1 MAINFDKLSKQ
12 QLLAQIRLL
21 QTHNNPSYSD
31 PENKENILH
40 ELQVHQIELEMQ
52 NRELREAQQQLEE
65 TRDNYADLYDFAPVN
80 YFSFD
85 EKGLIKNI
93 NLTGASMLGK
103 MRANITGLAFTKWLE
118 KDSVLIF
125 RKHLH
130 KTFKSETKITD
141 ELKIKNEAGE
151 LLDVRIESMRSIDST
166 RSDSESTKD
175 LECRS
180 VILDITESNCIKNK
194 LFLQARQLK
203 LITDALPVLIAYIDE
218 NEDHLFANKIYSS
231 SFEVAPEKVIGRSA
245 SEVWGLQTYKEI
257 KKFLKLALAGQLVS
271 FEMELPLSDVNKK
284 YFHTTLIPDNDGVTQ
299 TYGVIVL
306 IGDITD
312 RLAIESIDR
321 NRLLEI
327 AHITRLSTMGEMTT
341 EIAHELNQ
349 PLAAISIYSD
359 ACRRMIITGNEQQS
373 KIIECL
379 SDISIQAERASD
391 VIRRIREFISKKDL
405 HPAKH
410 AINRIIEEALELLKV
425 EIRTHNVRLKLNLAE
440 NIPEILID
448 KILIEQVIFNL
459 VRNALE
465 AMDDIDESR
474 RLLIIESSSS
484 HFNEIQI
491 SVDDAGPGLSTATI
505 KQIFEPFITTKTDG
519 MGMGLTISHSII
531 EAHHGRIW
539 ATQNEHGGTT
549 FTFTL
554 QQLLSEEKNAT

>member
-1 MAINFDKLSKQ
+1 MVTNFDKLSRE

-21 QTHNNPSYSD
+21 QTHNNPSHSD
-31 PENKENILH
+31 SDNKENILH

-85 EKGLIKNI
+85 EKGLITNI
-93 NLTGASMLGK
+93 NLTGAGILGK
-103 MRANITGLAFTKWLE
+103 VRANIIGLPFTTWLE
-118 KDSVLIF
+118 KNSVDVF
-125 RKHLH
+125 RKHLR
-130 KTFKSETKITD
+130 KIFKSEIKISD
-141 ELKIKNEAGE
+141 ELQIKNEDGK
-151 LLDVRIESMRSIDST
+151 LLEVRIESMRSNFNTS
-166 RSDSESTKD
+166 SDFECPGD

-194 LFLQARQLK
+194 LLLQARQLK
-203 LITDALPVLIAYIDE
+203 LITDALPVLIAYIDA
-218 NEDHLFANKIYSS
+218 NEKHIFANKIYTS
-231 SFEVAPEKVIGRSA
+231 SFELSTDKIIGSSA
-245 SEVWGLQTYKEI
+245 SDVWGLSTYNEI
-257 KKFLKLALAGQLVS
+257 KKYLKLALAGQLVS
-271 FEMELPLSDVNKK
+271 FEMELPLSDINKK
-284 YFHTTLIPDNDGVTQ
+284 YFHTTLIPDDDGVTQ
-299 TYGVIVL
+299 VYGVIVL

-321 NRLLEI
+321 KRLLEI

-359 ACRRMIITGNEQQS
+359 ACRRMIMTGNEPQS

-391 VIRRIREFISKKDL
+391 VIRRIREFISKKEL
-405 HPAKH
+405 HSAKH
-410 AINRIIEEALELLKV
+410 AINRIVEEALELLKV
-425 EIRTHNVRLKLNLAE
+425 EIRTHNVRLKLILTG

-465 AMDDIDESR
+465 AMDEIDQSR

-484 HFNEIQI
+484 NINEIQI

-505 KQIFEPFITTKTDG
+505 KHIFEPFITTKKDG

-554 QQLLSEEKNAT
+554 PQLLSEEKNAR